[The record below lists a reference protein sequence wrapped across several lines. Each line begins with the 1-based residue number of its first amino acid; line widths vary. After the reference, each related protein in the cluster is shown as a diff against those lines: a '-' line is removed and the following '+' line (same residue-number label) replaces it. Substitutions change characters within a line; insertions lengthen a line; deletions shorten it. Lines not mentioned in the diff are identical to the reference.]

1 MLLINSFHGEWKC
14 LSADLLPWI
23 CALYVSWKI
32 KMNPGIKNPEK
43 RVHTLSICYTIP
55 IGANIYGDHKFGLK
69 FENNLWSSVSWRFIA
84 KRHESSSSFSP
95 LCPRRAVVRGMKQCC
110 RVLSRNAILAEAVVV
125 PGIVWLCPGNQGR
138 RTNPLPSN
146 SYPLPHSETSW
157 AQ

>member
-1 MLLINSFHGEWKC
+1 MFLRRFVTVNLCVVRVLENKDESWNLKPWKKGPYPVNML
-14 LSADLLPWI
+14 
-23 CALYVSWKI
+23 Y
-32 KMNPGIKNPEK
+32 
-43 RVHTLSICYTIP
+43 YT
-55 IGANIYGDHKFGLK
+55 NKSNYEIYGDHKFGLK
-69 FENNLWSSVSWRFIA
+69 FENKFWSSVSWRVIA